1 MFIARILLFVHN
13 VIFAK
18 NEIDVEIF
26 IFFGRRFEQKGFQI
40 SSPGRSL
47 QKQMRCELVLPPPQ
61 PESTTMLDSI
71 ITEYLANQHS
81 LCKNPMVTCPQ
92 FDLLV

>member
-1 MFIARILLFVHN
+1 MRIY
-13 VIFAK
+13 
-18 NEIDVEIF
+18 
-26 IFFGRRFEQKGFQI
+26 FFHRKSEQKPFQFV
-40 SSPGRSL
+40 SPGRSL
-47 QKQMRCELVLPPPQ
+47 QKQVRCEPVPQFPQ
-61 PESTTMLDSI
+61 PESRHVTLDSI